1 MSSII
6 LLSVGKIIPL
16 RVTEGT
22 SPWGQHGNLIGRLK
36 LLLHTPIN
44 AQSGLKV
51 EVYESN
57 GHGLMATYW

>member
-1 MSSII
+1 MI

-22 SPWGQHGNLIGRLK
+22 SPWGQHDNLISHLK

-44 AQSGLKV
+44 SQSGMV
-51 EVYESN
+51 NEVYESD
-57 GHGLMATYW
+57 GHGLVATYW